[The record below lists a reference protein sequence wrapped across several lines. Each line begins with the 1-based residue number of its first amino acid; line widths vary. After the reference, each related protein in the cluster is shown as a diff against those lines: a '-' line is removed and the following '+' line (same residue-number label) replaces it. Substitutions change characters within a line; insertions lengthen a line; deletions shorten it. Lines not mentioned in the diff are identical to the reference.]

1 VSKFYFS
8 FAQIP
13 NQGVCG
19 EPAVSSDIKRIV
31 NGFNAVPNSYPWMV
45 SLRILFT
52 PTQVSSHFCGGTLIY
67 ENVILTA
74 AHW

>member
-45 SLRILFT
+45 SERCDRSAYIHRSLTVIN
-52 PTQVSSHFCGGTLIY
+52 VHFYGR
-67 ENVILTA
+67 
-74 AHW
+74 